1 MREKPII
8 AVTLGDPAG
17 IGPEVVAKAMG
28 DPPLRGLCRPLAVG
42 QAAVLQKAL
51 DLVASPL
58 RLVPIS
64 RPAAASDDPQ
74 AIPILELPHFSPG
87 EHRWG
92 VPTKAGGTAA
102 YEAIRTAARL
112 AMDREVAA
120 MVTAPIN
127 KEILHAAGYPYPGH
141 TEILAE
147 LAGVKEVGMLL
158 VGGPLKVLLVT
169 THAALKEI
177 PGLIKK
183 KRVLAALRLAHQA
196 GALFGIPHPRI
207 AVAALNP
214 HAGEGGV
221 FGHEEQ
227 EEILPAVLQ
236 ARGEGIHASDP
247 LPADT
252 LFHQAYHGHYDLVV
266 AMYHDQGLGPLK
278 MLAFG
283 RAVNVTVGLPYIR
296 TSVDHGTA
304 YDLAGKNQA
313 DPGSLIEAIR
323 LAVRFAAPTAR

>member
-1 MREKPII
+1 KALADP
-8 AVTLGDPAG
+8 TLRD
-17 IGPEVVAKAMG
+17 
-28 DPPLRGLCRPLAVG
+28 LCRPLVIG

-58 RLVPIS
+58 RLIS
-64 RPAAASDDPQ
+64 IGRPADTPDDPR
-74 AIPILELPHFSPG
+74 AIPLLDLPHLPLG
-87 EHRWG
+87 DHRWG

-112 AMDREVAA
+112 ALAREVAA

-127 KEILHAAGYPYPGH
+127 KEIFHAAGYPYPGH
-141 TEILAE
+141 TELLAE
-147 LAGVKEVGMLL
+147 LSGAKEVGMLL

-169 THAALKEI
+169 THAALKEV

-183 KRVLAALRLAHQA
+183 KRVLTALRLAHHA
-196 GALFGIPHPRI
+196 GALFGIPYPRI

-236 ARGEGIHASDP
+236 ARGEGIHVSDP

-283 RAVNVTVGLPYIR
+283 RAVNVTVGLPFIR

-323 LAVRFAAPTAR
+323 LAVRFIEPFAR